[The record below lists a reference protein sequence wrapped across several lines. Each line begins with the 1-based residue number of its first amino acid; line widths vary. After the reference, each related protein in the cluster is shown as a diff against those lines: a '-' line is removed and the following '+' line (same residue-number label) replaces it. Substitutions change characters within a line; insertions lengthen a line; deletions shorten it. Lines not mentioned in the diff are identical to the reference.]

1 MDAGMFRLTMILVL
15 GLWASL
21 GSSVAQTTGNGVAV
35 SMTGASTTPAV
46 VNIWPRI
53 PFARGKD
60 LCQYHDA
67 YGRTKSAQMG
77 ELTQTVR
84 SLLREGVD
92 SRNMVALLNA
102 MDDQVNQQRKVA
114 SSSPGMDVLLAG
126 SLKAA
131 VDKAYQERRPQTR
144 RFNFFNP
151 NPLNELLKQL
161 KDPQKQAA
169 WDPQVMRAL
178 SGVAYGTYAYAPTC
192 RGDLVVTL
200 HIDLTCGNTYH
211 FQAQGFP
218 EQVMQSIGQQVF
230 DTFQQTQFPSKIK
243 IGNRS
248 LELLGSPGGAIGRA
262 TSPRSAEMACKAIQA
277 RLPTEEEYEYLSNL
291 GDWNG
296 GVTCTRGKLWA
307 MVNNMV
313 MAPDLPNPSPVRSVS
328 EFPGQ
333 DFSYYCVR

>member
-1 MDAGMFRLTMILVL
+1 MFRLIVCWML
-15 GLWASL
+15 GCLCCLGTAS
-21 GSSVAQTTGNGVAV
+21 AQTQKSGVTV
-35 SMTGASTTPAV
+35 SMTGAATPPAV

-53 PFARGKD
+53 PFTRGKD

-67 YGRTKSAQMG
+67 YGRTKSEQMV

-92 SRNMVALLNA
+92 SRNLVALLNA
-102 MDDQVNQQRKVA
+102 MDQQVSQQRTVA
-114 SSSPGMDVLLAG
+114 GSSPGMDVLLSG

-131 VDKAYQERRPQTR
+131 VDKVYQDRRPQNR

-151 NPLNELLKQL
+151 APLNELLKQI
-161 KDPQKQAA
+161 KDPQKQAV

-243 IGNRS
+243 IGSRT

-262 TSPRSAEMACKAIQA
+262 SSPRSAEMACKAMQA
-277 RLPTEEEYEYLSNL
+277 RLPTEEEYEYLSNV

-307 MVNNMV
+307 MAGNMV